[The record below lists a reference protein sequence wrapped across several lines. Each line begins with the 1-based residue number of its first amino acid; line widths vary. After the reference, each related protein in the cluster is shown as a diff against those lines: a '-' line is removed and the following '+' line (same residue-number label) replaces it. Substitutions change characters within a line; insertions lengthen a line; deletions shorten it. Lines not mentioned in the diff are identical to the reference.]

1 MIFLDFDKE
10 EGSTLKLYSIA
21 ILLIMV
27 VLNGCSGNNY
37 NEVKGGDNTVDI
49 KGSYITKIE
58 NDRILAVSN
67 KMQDFSSSGGQE
79 VYYDAVWLQ
88 GVKNKDLKVGQKIEF
103 TTKGITLTTYPGSVE
118 IDQLKV
124 IKNTFPESK
133 MSPDDVIRQV
143 IDRNPSIN
151 VFVVKDLQ
159 FDPIKKKWLI
169 SYLEGLK
176 VNKDTEVIKTE
187 IMDQ

>member
-1 MIFLDFDKE
+1 M
-10 EGSTLKLYSIA
+10 KLYLVA

-27 VLNGCSGNNY
+27 LLSGCSENNY
-37 NEVKGGDNTVDI
+37 NEVKGGGNTVDI

-67 KMQDFSSSGGQE
+67 KIQDFSSSGGQE

-124 IKNTFPESK
+124 INIIFDEAK
-133 MSPDDVIRQV
+133 MLPDEVIRKV

-176 VNKDTEVIKTE
+176 VNKDTEVMNTE
-187 IMDQ
+187 IMDK